1 MLPTSRPSRRPT
13 VAYWPT
19 PDELATFE
27 KLEALE
33 ARRDGRAQV
42 ARAKMQ
48 APNTLPRPLI
58 ALVSAGLLSNA
69 AAQMIGS
76 YV

>member
-1 MLPTSRPSRRPT
+1 MLPTSRPHRRPT

-27 KLEALE
+27 RLEAIE
-33 ARRDGRAQV
+33 ARRDG
-42 ARAKMQ
+42 Q
-48 APNTLPRPLI
+48 APGANKVGPKSLPRPLI
-58 ALVSAGLLSNA
+58 ALVSVGLLSNA
-69 AAQMIGS
+69 TAQMIGG

>member
-19 PDELATFE
+19 PDEVATFE

>member
-33 ARRDGRAQV
+33 ARREGRAQ
-42 ARAKMQ
+42 AAKAT
-48 APNTLPRPLI
+48 APNSLPRPLI
-58 ALVSAGLLSNA
+58 ALVSVGLLSNA
-69 AAQMIGS
+69 TAQMIGG

>member
-33 ARRDGRAQV
+33 ARREGRAQ
-42 ARAKMQ
+42 AAK
-48 APNTLPRPLI
+48 AKATKTLPRPLI
-58 ALVSAGLLSNA
+58 ALVSVGLLSNA
-69 AAQMIGS
+69 TAQMIGA